1 MNPVE
6 SLSEK
11 EVWTTPVLKKLDIEE
26 TAFGD
31 GLNADGTD
39 FS

>member
-1 MNPVE
+1 MEPVN
-6 SLSEK
+6 EK
-11 EVWTTPVLKKLDIEE
+11 ETWTAPTIKKMDIEE
-26 TAFGD
+26 TAVGD

>member
-1 MNPVE
+1 MNEWKKP
-6 SLSEK
+6 
-11 EVWTTPVLKKLDIEE
+11 TLKKMDIEE